1 MLMIQARTGKR
12 GAIKKNVSNKT
23 TATTTVLIKIVA
35 SPSLCILICKIE
47 GSKLG
52 IDQYVAI
59 DITII

>member
-1 MLMIQARTGKR
+1 MIHAITGNR

-35 SPSLCILICKIE
+35 NPSLCIRICKIE
-47 GSKLG
+47 GPKLG

-59 DITII
+59 DITTI